1 MSCGRRKI
9 FGQIE
14 DSKARLFRIG
24 YRITGSAFWVGQI
37 TNAAGTIVHQS
48 AISKVVT
55 AWLIG
60 LGNILYGI
68 RLADNIAVFQNFLN
82 RPSGGL
88 PSKGKNHVKGKRRK
102 FRFQVQNR
110 SGSQQVESFCAAR
123 AEMKIAVINDL
134 SGLGKITGIK
144 FFKPEY
150 DDPKYFESFRGQV
163 AFYCW
168 SSGEYETISKWEKVF
183 DRTELEKYLSA
194 DGTLRVRYQVA
205 DDMDVTD
212 KNCTLPCLQI
222 TGKVVTPDA

>member
-1 MSCGRRKI
+1 M
-9 FGQIE
+9 
-14 DSKARLFRIG
+14 RILKK
-24 YRITGSAFWVGQI
+24 TE
-37 TNAAGTIVHQS
+37 
-48 AISKVVT
+48 K
-55 AWLIG
+55 
-60 LGNILYGI
+60 
-68 RLADNIAVFQNFLN
+68 
-82 RPSGGL
+82 
-88 PSKGKNHVKGKRRK
+88 K
-102 FRFQVQNR
+102 
-110 SGSQQVESFCAAR
+110 E
-123 AEMKIAVINDL
+123 
-134 SGLGKITGIK
+134 ITGIK

-222 TGKVVTPDA
+222 TGKVVNPDA